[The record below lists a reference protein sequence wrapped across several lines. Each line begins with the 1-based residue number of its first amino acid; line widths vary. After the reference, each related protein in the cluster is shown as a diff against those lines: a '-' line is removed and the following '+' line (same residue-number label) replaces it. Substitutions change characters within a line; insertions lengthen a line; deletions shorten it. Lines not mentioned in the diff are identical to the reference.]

1 MLNCVFNDLPPPP
14 LGRHTYYKHAFFFLS
29 TVLHKI
35 LPTSITQVIMIDA
48 DLKFMADINRLHDL
62 FEE

>member
-1 MLNCVFNDLPPPP
+1 MASL
-14 LGRHTYYKHAFFFLS
+14 YYKHAFFFLS

-35 LPTSITQVIMIDA
+35 LPTAITRVIMIDA
-48 DLKFMADINRLHDL
+48 DLKFMTDIKRLHDL